1 MTDPELKPCPAC
13 GATDVFVG
21 EQGPVFFAACIYCNM
36 KGPETLRQKG
46 AIDEW
51 NALPRRAD
59 IERVERER
67 DWLASERAAS
77 KSCPTCPS
85 ERPRGVNCATVRPD
99 EKTPCKRCWLEAARQ
114 AITER

>member
-1 MTDPELKPCPAC
+1 MTDPGLKPCPAC

-21 EQGPVFFAACIYCNM
+21 KQGGVFFSACTYCNM
-36 KGPETLRQKG
+36 QGPETLRRKG

-67 DWLASERAAS
+67 DWLAENMPNDICPAGRAECAYR
-77 KSCPTCPS
+77 CPTAGGKACY
-85 ERPRGVNCATVRPD
+85 ECLL
-99 EKTPCKRCWLEAARQ
+99 CWLEAARQ
-114 AITER
+114 ATTER